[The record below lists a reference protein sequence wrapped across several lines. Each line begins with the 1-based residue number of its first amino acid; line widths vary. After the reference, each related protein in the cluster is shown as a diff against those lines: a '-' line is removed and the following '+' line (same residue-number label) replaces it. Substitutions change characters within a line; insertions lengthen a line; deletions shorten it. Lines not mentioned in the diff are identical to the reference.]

1 MRKKIFKFFSLVFCL
16 LTICACEGKGNKKTE
31 EEPIPAIGFRA
42 SDYSLETYK
51 VKKNETLPLLLKRI
65 GLPKDSVSVI
75 LTQLDTLFNP
85 RKMKIGQKVEA
96 YYSGDSLN
104 RRLEYAV
111 YSHSKTKVT
120 VFKCADSLYLWN
132 YYKPV
137 EHQEEYVDVLIDNSL
152 WADLTKAGAPAELAI
167 ELADIFAW
175 TVNFFGLQ
183 KGDRFQT
190 IYTKQV
196 CEGEVIAVDHVDF
209 CRYTRSGSSEI
220 CAIKVDDI
228 PGTNDKYF
236 NQNGEN
242 LRKTFLKAPLKFTRV
257 SSKFSLRRKHPVT
270 GQIRPHTGVDY
281 AAPMGTPVVALGD
294 GTVISAGWTDNG
306 GGNVIKIKHN
316 SVYTTGYLH
325 LKGFASGIKKGAKVR
340 QGQVIGYVGS
350 TGRSTGPHLDFRVWR
365 NGSPID
371 PLTMKS
377 PAAEPL
383 PKEYKPKLDSLYN
396 HYISLVN
403 GD

>member
-1 MRKKIFKFFSLVFCL
+1 MRKKIFKFFSVIFCIG
-16 LTICACEGKGNKKTE
+16 TICACAGKGSKEAE

-42 SDYSLETYK
+42 SDYSLETYS
-51 VKKNETLPLLLKRI
+51 VKKNETLPVLLKRI
-65 GLPKDSVSVI
+65 GLPSDSVTV
-75 LTQLDTLFNP
+75 LLKQLDTLFNP

-209 CRYTRSGSSEI
+209 CRYTRAGSSEI
-220 CAIKVDDI
+220 CAIRMDI
-228 PGTNDKYF
+228 PGSNDKYF

-242 LRKTFLKAPLKFTRV
+242 LRKAFLKAPLKFTRV

-270 GQIRPHTGVDY
+270 GQIKPHTGVDY
-281 AAPMGTPVVALGD
+281 AAPLGTPVVALGD

-383 PKEYKPKLDSLYN
+383 PAAYKPELDSLYT
-396 HYISLVN
+396 HYISLIN